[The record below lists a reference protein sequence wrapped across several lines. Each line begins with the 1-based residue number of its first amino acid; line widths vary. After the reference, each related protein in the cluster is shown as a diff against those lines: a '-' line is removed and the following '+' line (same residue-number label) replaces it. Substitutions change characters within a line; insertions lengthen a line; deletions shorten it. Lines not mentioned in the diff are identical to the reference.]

1 MATRAIAEQ
10 LKARLIDP
18 TAKIAL
24 SAALAVSGQQIG
36 GVPRRLNSG
45 RCGDVCSRGRD
56 TTGHA
61 ITSLSSSGLFGATRS
76 SLCSLVV
83 GVEPQKTH
91 ERIVGLLI
99 TRLRP
104 MPSRHPCCQQTMS
117 PTSQQLTYPHHPV
130 CRRPASWGA
139 GRRWGRHVERTLTA
153 RTTAGGPGG
162 GLLGLP
168 WTAAG
173 GMAEPSHHRGR
184 QRSRRS
190 CGHPGPGGPAGGAVT
205 AAAPRPNPRRRT
217 ARGGSAERSSP
228 YPQASAVGRHRPWS
242 QRLRA
247 SRRACGV
254 TAVQRQRSGGQAPRR
269 RRERPVSGRL
279 EDVQKVLPDLDLD
292 PGLDPAAGR
301 LRFSGPATSVARPWV
316 TVALNSAWPEAV
328 SAVARSLRRALTAE
342 GRS

>member
-1 MATRAIAEQ
+1 
-10 LKARLIDP
+10 
-18 TAKIAL
+18 
-24 SAALAVSGQQIG
+24 VSGQQIG

-205 AAAPRPNPRRRT
+205 AAAPRAESSPTDSAWRLGRALIPLPSSLSCWSPPAMEPTPSRQPAGVWRDRR
-217 ARGGSAERSSP
+217 AAPAER
-228 YPQASAVGRHRPWS
+228 
-242 QRLRA
+242 RA
-247 SRRACGV
+247 GA
-254 TAVQRQRSGGQAPRR
+254 
-269 RRERPVSGRL
+269 
-279 EDVQKVLPDLDLD
+279 
-292 PGLDPAAGR
+292 
-301 LRFSGPATSVARPWV
+301 
-316 TVALNSAWPEAV
+316 
-328 SAVARSLRRALTAE
+328 
-342 GRS
+342 